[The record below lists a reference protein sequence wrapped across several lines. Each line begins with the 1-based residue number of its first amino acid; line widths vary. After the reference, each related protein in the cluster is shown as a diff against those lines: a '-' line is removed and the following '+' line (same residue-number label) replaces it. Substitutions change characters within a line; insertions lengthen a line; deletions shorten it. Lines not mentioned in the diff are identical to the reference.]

1 MNHMQSQQRR
11 KIVEEELKKLDER
24 QYIDKDT
31 YLDVLQAHSQ
41 YYTDQE
47 NKQQLSEQDAKK
59 VKKQSEPKAPKPKK
73 VKKVLSSQEIRDR
86 NITWSLILGVVLLLI
101 GGLVLATSTWDTL
114 TDWKKTGLIGLV
126 SLLFFGLAYFTTR
139 VVKIEKTAFAFHVLG
154 SLFLPIVILSAG
166 YFELFGPFFSFSGE
180 GRYLYGVAG
189 SLVILPVY
197 LLLSIK
203 LASRL
208 FVWFSF
214 VTFTVF
220 AGFLIAT
227 LEMPI
232 DGFYLGIMAFNAVLI
247 AGYHYISKQGRFPL
261 FTQEFVRYIQASL
274 LLSTLLMLVFYEN
287 ELIYSFNLMLTAVIY
302 FSMIF
307 VSNHKEYHIVFSAM
321 LVYCAYQLIEFS
333 VLNEVGPIVY
343 ALLGIVFVVLPNFIR
358 NSSSLHKAFQY
369 TSAIVS
375 AGAFLFISFEG
386 ILMNMNEPSFVLL
399 IAYLII
405 SLNFAYLTYKVKRTL
420 FSYLSPVFFMAAL
433 YEVVLLCRDLFG
445 YEYLGLPMLIA
456 GLFLY
461 IVFGCFMKLGFF
473 EPIKKS
479 SRDIGGVVMVLS
491 IILNV
496 GIVSWW
502 QIGTMFVLLAVAALF
517 MDRFEQRTIFKDTA
531 SASWIHALSIGLA
544 TVAYFTKSQLS
555 DAAFF
560 VDAGHLVLAGIIVL
574 IVSALWK
581 KNKMKTFYNSSFFVS
596 QGFYAIGMV
605 RTFLYDF
612 NDNFRALIVLG
623 GAGMAYLLYRKTK
636 WIVMPYLIGG
646 LSLLFYFTVLYAVH
660 TQFTIQSD
668 LYQSLQFIVGSLLL
682 LGTGIIIGNKDR
694 NLVKGFCWI
703 GNIYLPFSLLVTYM
717 FNGEKAFWAFL
728 LGAVI
733 YGVSVLKVKVGW
745 KVITLLYAG
754 FTSGWITVSLAMLL
768 LDLDNH
774 VHYAFFITSGVLAVG
789 WYLSNR
795 SLGRRIAFYIVPFS
809 LIGIRVFTSVNPF
822 DLLLFVVTML
832 YGVGLLWILHKEKW
846 DVLNAV
852 PLLLLF
858 QGLLL
863 YSYEQLVWEYTMQVT
878 VTGFSL
884 IALLV
889 GKQSYQLVFQGAK
902 EKGEPLRIDWY
913 TFVGFIAAGS
923 LYLWM
928 TDDLWTKLLPGLLL
942 VGSLLLQHN
951 RIPFAA
957 PKWILFVA
965 SAYLLQPYYTILA
978 NSEFPDLIERELY
991 VLPWIVLVILLK
1003 KVADKSL
1010 KTLINNV
1017 QWAVLI
1023 IVSLLLIQDGMASST
1038 IYDALI
1044 VGTLAL
1050 VSIIGGMAY
1059 QMKSFFFVG
1068 TGVLLLNVFL
1078 QTRPYWGNLPWWMY
1092 LLITGSIL
1100 IAVAS
1105 YNEWH
1110 KQTTSDGKETLFSV
1124 FNKKVIQRIK
1134 KWD

>member
-1 MNHMQSQQRR
+1 MNHSYAQQRQ
-11 KIVEEELKKLDER
+11 KIVEEELNKLEEK
-24 QYIDKDT
+24 QYINNDT
-31 YLDVLQAHSQ
+31 YLEVLKAHSQ
-41 YYTDQE
+41 YYTDQK
-47 NKQQLSEQDAKK
+47 NKQQLSEQT
-59 VKKQSEPKAPKPKK
+59 KQQSVPKAPKPKK

-86 NITWSLILGVVLLLI
+86 NITWSLVLGVVLLLI

-126 SLLFFGLAYFTTR
+126 SLLFFGLAYFTAR
-139 VVKIEKTAFAFHVLG
+139 ILKIEKTAFAFHVLG
-154 SLFLPIVILSAG
+154 SLFLPIVILSIG
-166 YFELFGPFFSFSGE
+166 YFELFGHYFSFSGE
-180 GRYLYGVAG
+180 GRFLYGAAG
-189 SLVILPVY
+189 SMVILPVY
-197 LLLSIK
+197 ILLSVK

-220 AGFLIAT
+220 AGFLIAS
-227 LEMPI
+227 LELPV
-232 DGFYLGIMAFNAVLI
+232 DGFYLGIMAFNASLI
-247 AGYHYISKQGRFPL
+247 AGYHYTSKQGRYQL

-274 LLSTLLMLVFYEN
+274 ILSTLLMLVFYEN
-287 ELIYSFNLMLTAVIY
+287 ELMYSFNLMLTAVIY

-307 VSNHKEYHIVFSAM
+307 VANHKEYHIVFSAM
-321 LVYCAYQLIEFS
+321 LVYGAYQLIEFS
-333 VLNEVGPIVY
+333 VLNEVGAIVY
-343 ALLGIVFVVLPNFIR
+343 ALLGIVFAVLPNLIK

-386 ILMNMNEPSFVLL
+386 ILMHMNDPSFVLL

-405 SLNFAYLTYKVKRTL
+405 SLNFTYLTYKVKRTL
-420 FSYLSPVFFMAAL
+420 FSYLSPVFFTAAL
-433 YEVVLLCRDLFG
+433 YEVILLSRDLFG
-445 YEYLGLPMLIA
+445 YAYIGLPMFIA

-461 IVFGCFMKLGFF
+461 IVFGCFITLGFF
-473 EPIKKS
+473 ELIKKS

-491 IILNV
+491 ILLNL

-517 MDRFEQRTIFKDTA
+517 MDRFEQRAIFKDTA
-531 SASWIHALSIGLA
+531 SASWIHALAIGLA
-544 TVAYFTKSQLS
+544 AVAYFTKSQLS

-574 IVSALWK
+574 IVSIIWK
-581 KNKMKTFYNSSFFVS
+581 RNKKKAFYDSSFFIS
-596 QGFYAIGMV
+596 QGFYAIGLI

-612 NDNFRALIVLG
+612 DDNFRALIVLG
-623 GAGMAYLLYRKTK
+623 GVGMVYLLYRKTK

-646 LSLLFYFTVLYAVH
+646 VSLLFYFTVLYAVH

-668 LYQSLQFIVGSLLL
+668 LYQSMQFVVGSLLL
-682 LGTGIIIGNKDR
+682 LGTGIIIGNKER
-694 NLVKGFCWI
+694 KLVKAFWWI
-703 GNIYLPFSLLVTYM
+703 GHIYLPFSLLVTYM
-717 FNGEKAFWAFL
+717 FNGEEAVWAFL
-728 LGAVI
+728 VAAVI
-733 YGVSVLKVKVGW
+733 YGVSVLKVNLGW
-745 KVITLLYAG
+745 KVNTFLYSG
-754 FTSGWITVSLAMLL
+754 FTSLWIAVSLAMLL

-774 VHYAFFITSGVLAVG
+774 VHYAFLIISGALAVG
-789 WYLSNR
+789 WYLSNGAF
-795 SLGRRIAFYIVPFS
+795 GRRIAFYIVPFS
-809 LIGIRVFTSVNPF
+809 MVGIRVFTSMDPF

-832 YGVGLLWILHKEKW
+832 YGIGLLWILHKEKW

-852 PLLLLF
+852 PLLLLY

-863 YSYEQLVWEYTMQVT
+863 YSFDQLEWDYSMQVA
-878 VTGFSL
+878 VTGFAL

-889 GKQSYQLVFQGAK
+889 GRQFYQLVFQGAK
-902 EKGEPLRIDWY
+902 EKGELLRIDWY
-913 TFVGFIAAGS
+913 TLVGFIAAGS
-923 LYLWM
+923 LYLWV
-928 TDDLWTKLLPGLLL
+928 TEDLWTKLLPGLLL
-942 VGSLLLQHN
+942 VGSLLLQYN

-957 PKWILFVA
+957 PKWVIFVA
-965 SAYLLQPYYTILA
+965 CAYLLQPYYTVLV
-978 NSEFPDLIERELY
+978 NSGLPELIERELY

-1003 KVADKSL
+1003 KVAGKSL
-1010 KTLINNV
+1010 KTLVNNV
-1017 QWAVLI
+1017 QWGVLI

-1110 KQTTSDGKETLFSV
+1110 KQKTSDGKETLLSV